1 MGGGAGKMGGAA
13 DDTAVAAGSLGP
25 ERSPSCPPS
34 LARSLSLSTALC
46 VVVGCGSR
54 VSSWTR
60 MECGI
65 GCLAAEFSL
74 PKDFSRVREGTRHW
88 ARLQGKQ

>member
-1 MGGGAGKMGGAA
+1 MDGAGKKGAAAA
-13 DDTAVAAGSLGP
+13 DDEDAAAAAGSRGLGH
-25 ERSPSCPPS
+25 SPSCPLS
-34 LARSLSLSTALC
+34 LCRSLCLSTAPC

-88 ARLQGKQ
+88 ARL